1 MHCITYC
8 ILLLTTLMFA
18 ESGYDLV
25 YFKESVFVNVYLI
38 FKYTSIMVLT
48 TSQSL
53 GSKGLV
59 LNNLDEVVFSKIF
72 IRDSKWP
79 WS

>member
-1 MHCITYC
+1 
-8 ILLLTTLMFA
+8 MFA

-72 IRDSKWP
+72 IRDSKRP
-79 WS
+79 

>member
-1 MHCITYC
+1 M
-8 ILLLTTLMFA
+8 
-18 ESGYDLV
+18 
-25 YFKESVFVNVYLI
+25 YLI

-72 IRDSKWP
+72 IRDSKRP
-79 WS
+79 